1 MSEPVVLIRLLGPFE
16 LVRDGKP
23 VPLARRP
30 ALLLATLALRLGV
43 PVSYGAITDLLWSGD
58 ELPADPRRAIQ
69 TYASRLRDVL
79 GREAIL
85 GYGDGLRLDLDP
97 DQVDLY
103 RFRRL
108 VGGDTD
114 SAEAELASLTEA
126 LGLWTGV
133 PLSNLAAEPLAD
145 AEAAALLDE
154 VLSVAERR
162 DELRLQI
169 GDTDEAFVASLRR
182 LTTQHPWRERTWC
195 HLMLA
200 LYRTGQQG
208 EALAAFTRLV
218 TVLRDDLGIDPGP
231 EATRL
236 HQRML
241 ARDPE
246 LLEPASP
253 ARPAGP
259 PVSGSPAPEPPAQ
272 LPAGS
277 PAFVGRRRELSELAA
292 LLDRPADRVR
302 VAVVSGPAGVG
313 KTTTVVEAAH
323 RARGLFPDG
332 QLYAEGTRGG
342 AAVPAR
348 DILGAF
354 LRDLGTA
361 GDDIPPSAADRAAL
375 FRSVCARRRLLIVV
389 DDAHSAEQVTALL
402 PGAGECAVLVTTR
415 RRLSVPA
422 ANVSLD
428 LDVITAAESHQ
439 LLATLAGA
447 DRLAAEPEAAAAIVE
462 ACAGSPLALL
472 IVGGRLA
479 TRPAWPLAHLRDRLA
494 GPGRLAELRLDGRSV
509 EAALDATTSTLDP
522 LVEARF
528 RALGALPVDLVDV
541 ESAAALW
548 EIDRADARDLL
559 EDLCDVRLLDP
570 AAPDCYSWHGLIGS
584 YLRVRPGP
592 ADHRGRRRALRQA
605 IASITNARDRLRPR
619 DRPHQP
625 VVAAIAAAVDGVVF
639 AERHDVHAWVHPRMG
654 LLVGLAHDALTSAD
668 EEQAVEA
675 AALAPNLEVV
685 LAECCGSR
693 SNIEE
698 LLRAVTGTPLP
709 PAAAHFVA
717 ASWQNLAA
725 ILSDHGRFAE
735 ARPAAER
742 AMELWQRLGDRFGE
756 AAMLNNLAVLHDR
769 MGDHA
774 RAVEV
779 GRRCL
784 AAVEGQPVAL
794 RIRCQLT
801 AAQLLARQGDVDA
814 ARAAMAAV
822 RELHPPEPGSFDAY
836 ELRLAETY
844 VQLAGGRPADAVAA
858 AEATL
863 AAAREGRSERLVASS
878 TVLLARARR
887 LAGQD
892 SLQTAAEALQL
903 LAGQGRHDVR
913 VTGEALAEL
922 AHAHR
927 AAGDATSAAAC
938 VAEASRLIDG
948 AQLADTP
955 WAGALLG
962 ELALGRDEVVETHR

>member
-1 MSEPVVLIRLLGPFE
+1 VSEPVVLVRLLGPFE
-16 LVRDGKP
+16 LFRDGKP

-43 PVSYGAITDLLWSGD
+43 PVSYGAITDLLWSD
-58 ELPADPRRAIQ
+58 KELPADPRRAIQ

-79 GREAIL
+79 GRDAIV

-108 VGGDTD
+108 VGGDAG
-114 SAEAELASLTEA
+114 SAKEELASLTEA
-126 LGLWTGV
+126 LGLWTGA
-133 PLSNLAAEPLAD
+133 PLSNLTAEPLAD
-145 AEAAALLDE
+145 AEAPALLDE

-162 DELRLQI
+162 DELRLQV

-182 LTTQHPWRERTWC
+182 LTAQHPWRERTWC

-208 EALAAFTRLV
+208 EALATFARLV
-218 TVLRDDLGIDPGP
+218 SVLREDLGIDPGI
-231 EATRL
+231 EATQL

-241 ARDPE
+241 AGDPE

-253 ARPAGP
+253 APLTTPSA
-259 PVSGSPAPEPPAQ
+259 SEPPAQ

-277 PAFVGRRRELSELAA
+277 PAFVGRRRELSALAA

-302 VAVVSGPAGVG
+302 VAVVSGPAGIG
-313 KTTTVVEAAH
+313 KTTTAIEAAH
-323 RARGLFPDG
+323 RTRARFPDG
-332 QLYAEGTRGG
+332 QLFAEGSRGG
-342 AAVPAR
+342 AEIPAR

-354 LRDLGTA
+354 LRDVGTA
-361 GDDIPPSAADRAAL
+361 SDDIPSSLADRATL

-389 DDAHSAEQVTALL
+389 DDAASVEQVTALL
-402 PGAGECAVLVTTR
+402 PGAGGCAVLVTTR
-415 RRLSVPA
+415 RRLAVPA
-422 ANVSLD
+422 NLSLD
-428 LDVITAAESHQ
+428 LDVISDAESQ
-439 LLATLAGA
+439 ELLATLTGA

-479 TRPAWPLAHLRDRLA
+479 SRPAWPISHLRDRLA

-509 EAALDATTSTLDP
+509 RAALDATTSTLEP
-522 LVEARF
+522 SVEARF
-528 RALGALPVDLVDV
+528 RAMGSLPADLVDV

-548 EIDRADARDLL
+548 ETGRAEARDLL
-559 EDLCDVRLLDP
+559 ERLCDVRLLEP
-570 AAPDCYSWHGLIGS
+570 AAPDCYSWHSLIGS
-584 YLRVRPGP
+584 YLR
-592 ADHRGRRRALRQA
+592 DHPEPQDHGGRRRALRQA
-605 IASITNARDRLRPR
+605 IASITNARDRLRSR

-625 VVAAIAAAVDGVVF
+625 VVAAIAAAVDGVAF
-639 AERHDVHAWVHPRMG
+639 AERDDVHAWVHPRMP
-654 LLVGLAHDALTSAD
+654 LLVGLARDALTSAD
-668 EEQAVEA
+668 EDQAVEA

-693 SNIEE
+693 SNIED
-698 LLRAVTGTPLP
+698 LLRAVTQTPLP

-725 ILSDHGRFAE
+725 ILSDHGQFAE

-742 AMELWQRLGDRFGE
+742 AMDLWRRLGDRFGE

-774 RAVEV
+774 TAVEV

-801 AAQLLARQGDVDA
+801 AAQLLARQGDLGA

-822 RELHPPEPGSFDAY
+822 RELHAPEPGSFDAF

-844 VQLAGGRPADAVAA
+844 VQLAAGRPADAIAA
-858 AEATL
+858 AEETL
-863 AAAREGRSERLVASS
+863 AAARQMHSARLAAKSA
-878 TVLLARARR
+878 VLLARARR
-887 LAGQD
+887 LAGRTSRQA
-892 SLQTAAEALQL
+892 AAEALRL
-903 LAGQGRHDVR
+903 LVGPGHHDAQTR
-913 VTGEALAEL
+913 CEALAEL
-922 AHAHR
+922 AYAHR
-927 AAGDATSAAAC
+927 SEGDAVSADACADEAA
-938 VAEASRLIDG
+938 RLID
-948 AQLADTP
+948 LAGLGGTP
-955 WAGALLG
+955 WADALLG
-962 ELALGRDEVVETHR
+962 ELTAARVDEALETRS